1 MTGWSVRSVRPGR
14 STEARA
20 VELRLGPSVPGLV
33 VRLLP
38 GLCAALAFVV
48 AVSGPGSRPG
58 PVTIG
63 LLAVLLVVLVVR
75 PATGVAALVALTVG
89 LRLVA
94 GDPPGWPATA
104 ALVLLVHLV
113 LWTSAVAA
121 RTGVRTRV
129 EVAAALGGWR
139 EAAVAQ
145 AGAQVAVVLVGLVGD
160 GPRLGDAVR
169 VGALVLA
176 GAVLVAVLP
185 RRVRQDREG

>member
-1 MTGWSVRSVRPGR
+1 MIGRAGR

-20 VELRLGPSVPGLV
+20 VDLRLGPEVPGLV
-33 VRLLP
+33 VRLLA
-38 GLCAALAFVV
+38 GLWAALAFAV
-48 AVSGPGSRPG
+48 AIAGPGTRPG
-58 PVTIG
+58 PVT
-63 LLAVLLVVLVVR
+63 LTVLVVLLVVLVVR
-75 PATGVAALVALTVG
+75 PATGVAALVVLTVG

-113 LWTSAVAA
+113 LWTSAVAV

-129 EVAAALGGWR
+129 ELAAALGGWR
-139 EAAVAQ
+139 EAVVAQ

-185 RRVRQDREG
+185 RRARPDRDE